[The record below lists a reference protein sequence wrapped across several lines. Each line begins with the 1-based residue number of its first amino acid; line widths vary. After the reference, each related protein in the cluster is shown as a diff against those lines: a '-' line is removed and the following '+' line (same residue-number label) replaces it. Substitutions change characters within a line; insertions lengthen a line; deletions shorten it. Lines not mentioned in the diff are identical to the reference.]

1 MEAPDNFKPTL
12 TWRRDAWYLCETADE
27 LARVI
32 AEENIEAA
40 SEHIRYKSNTG
51 DHIHIKILNQYLQS
65 PRGSVWSY
73 MQSEYRHYVIGICI
87 CYAIIIAVICV
98 VTYALC
104 FM

>member
-1 MEAPDNFKPTL
+1 MESPDK
-12 TWRRDAWYLCETADE
+12 
-27 LARVI
+27 
-32 AEENIEAA
+32 
-40 SEHIRYKSNTG
+40 
-51 DHIHIKILNQYLQS
+51 S
-65 PRGSVWSY
+65 PRGNLWSY